1 MEIRKPQWSGKKLK
15 RNLAALFS
23 LATLGISTLTP
34 VVSTVAEEAQS
45 EVENGYSEYAGKAKN
60 THEVLGKFSG
70 EGPAGDRENTFRYLF
85 SRLVVPQYINNVETA
100 TYGKGAD
107 KSLLVDGK
115 YACNPAD
122 PLDLVHQNCTVPN
135 FSAQLGQSFMR
146 VLNPGGIVGGERR
159 EAKPAFGWG
168 VPDRIPGQT
177 VPINENERRSK
188 YTGLEAFGYSTG
200 YTSYTGEWDDIIPS
214 TSARMLSNFGM
225 MDRINLTGTSIW
237 NGIKSGLGEFVDG
250 LEWNPTTWLG
260 SLGDAFEGA
269 TTGGLLTVI
278 DTSDANVIA
287 TRSWV
292 RSGNSVSRSFY
303 NVKVLT
309 DKEVMDASLLRVANK
324 FTNDLIA
331 NLNGDARLAKVLSME
346 APPEFTYDPNLE
358 TEASKKARANARAK
372 NEEID
377 RHNAEVER
385 TGKGKKKNHVTVPEK
400 KIVPEKEQF
409 AKFKKTDGRVA
420 EGKTEGINCDNDN
433 IGDFKACWA
442 KEFESYRDE
451 NFNANSET
459 LKKLI
464 KKTEERLFKDD
475 PYADPTKAIG
485 HYVCADSEGNAKK
498 NGSEYVYLYNKDYS
512 VNKGC
517 AVVRPTVQ
525 GGYFGN
531 GYDDKISDTRH
542 MSNIEGDGLLASI
555 PAIGNLNK
563 GIANFATAVSR
574 FIAQLINEML
584 NLSFSPLMERLGI
597 TTIVEH
603 TMSSLKKTVFFPMI
617 TIAIAIAALSMLW
630 NIVRTRNATKFFTTL
645 LGMLITFFVGVT
657 ILNSPGKV
665 VNYFDKMP
673 AEAEQF
679 VASLILNNENEKGLC
694 STSTSDANHGVRAAQ
709 CNVWNTLVFQPWTYG
724 QFGTNYRNLDVNKMK
739 NTNGDLVGDATVN
752 LGGGVRMHN
761 WALYQLKLMTSGTIT
776 ESDAKHPVGKADN
789 NLYRIVDM
797 QAGPNWGEGRDA
809 RYFAS
814 WQGHGGNRATIGVE
828 AAALSV
834 FTLISLGSL
843 LLVKIELTFIFSI
856 MMLGLPFMLLYGLTP
871 KGRRKLISYG
881 ATMGSI
887 LLKRM
892 LAVGMISVMLLLM
905 NVVVPDNASSYHM
918 VFIGSLIVLG
928 FFKFYKK
935 EIFDLFKLNP
945 QNAFA
950 GEGVLSGDPEAFRAV
965 IKENTP
971 KFIKNKILMSKK
983 SVQGY
988 TSGAIGGAVGGAA
1001 GVLSTIKRENK
1012 QGAKD
1017 PNFIKRSPSRIVQ
1030 DVRKGMLTGVKE
1042 GAASQAKSQQNRERR
1057 EMAREGLD
1065 ILTVTTQAKD
1075 EVRRVGS
1082 EHLQSGVGADGTS
1095 SVVNKEIEDRRKLH
1109 TPDTSPIISDK
1120 DQKTARNIA
1129 KDIESTV
1136 KNKNLSVDERKA
1148 ARDDISKRMDIA
1160 AGARDK
1166 REVRLENRNKI
1177 KAPLQ
1182 HILTPNVEAKE
1193 DKVGTNVREHVEK
1206 APETL
1211 NKIENGA
1218 GYNKHEAKS
1227 GPSIHGKLPDL
1238 SAPDLESGNFQANSE
1253 VEIGLVGYGYNKSPE
1268 ELESGKSRERIEEGV
1283 RAKKAKTTGT
1293 TEPTESTKTAKPTES
1308 AKSAKSTKKVDK
1320 DDKDDRGGK
1329 GGGSQNRAKEEVRAG
1344 SDRSDGKLPELS
1356 TADDLKAMK
1365 NAHGDEALS
1374 DYEARKGQVHFTKKS
1389 TDSGVSNKEVVVD
1402 IDKGSKGSIEMP
1414 DLKPRGGDLQSQEDR
1429 LKKLNDK
1436 KFNRFNK
1443 K

>member
-1 MEIRKPQWSGKKLK
+1 MEIRKPQWSAKKIK
-15 RNLAALFS
+15 RNIAAVFS
-23 LATLGISTLTP
+23 LATLGVSTLAP
-34 VVSTVAEEAQS
+34 VISTVAEEAQS
-45 EVENGYSEYAGKAKN
+45 QVESGYTEYAGKAKN

-107 KSLLVDGK
+107 KNLLVDGK
-115 YACNPAD
+115 YACNPND

-146 VLNPGGIVGGERR
+146 VLNPGGITGGERR

-177 VPINENERRSK
+177 VPTNENARASK
-188 YTGLEAFGYSTG
+188 YTGLEVFGYSTG
-200 YTSYTGEWDDIIPS
+200 YTNYTGEWDDIIPS
-214 TSARMLSNFGM
+214 TSARMLANFGM

-260 SLGDAFEGA
+260 SLGNAFEGA
-269 TTGGLLTVI
+269 TSGGLLTVI

-309 DKEVMDASLLRVANK
+309 DKEMMDASLLRVANK

-331 NLNGDARLAKVLSME
+331 NMNGDARLAKVLSME

-358 TEASKKARANARAK
+358 TEASKKARAAARAK

-377 RHNAEVER
+377 RHNAEVDR

-420 EGKTEGINCDNDN
+420 EGKSEGINCDSDN

-442 KEFESYRDE
+442 KEFESYRDK

-459 LKKLI
+459 LTKLI
-464 KKTEERLFKDD
+464 KETEEKLFKDD

-485 HYVCADSEGNAKK
+485 HYVCADAEGNAKR

-531 GYDDKISDTRH
+531 GYDEEITDTRH

-555 PAIGNLNK
+555 PAIGNLSK
-563 GIANFATAVSR
+563 GISNFATAVSR

-603 TMSSLKKTVFFPMI
+603 TMSSLKNTVFFPML
-617 TIAIAIAALSMLW
+617 TIAIAFAALSMLW
-630 NIVRTRNATKFFTTL
+630 AVVRTRNATKFFTTL

-665 VNYFDKMP
+665 VSYFDKMP

-679 VASLILNNENEKGLC
+679 VASLILNNEKDKGLC
-694 STSTSDANHGVRAAQ
+694 STSTTDANHGVRSAQ

-739 NTNGDLVGDATVN
+739 NTNGDLVGDATVK
-752 LGGGVRMHN
+752 LGGGVTMHN

-776 ESDAKHPVGKADN
+776 ESDASHPVGKADN
-789 NLYRIVDM
+789 NLYRVVDM
-797 QAGPNWGEGRDA
+797 QAGPNGGEGRDA
-809 RYFAS
+809 RYFS
-814 WQGHGGNRATIGVE
+814 TWQGHGGNRATIGVE

-871 KGRRKLISYG
+871 KGRRKLIAYG

-887 LLKRM
+887 LLKRII
-892 LAVGMISVMLLLM
+892 AVFMISLMLLLM

-950 GEGVLSGDPEAFRAV
+950 GEGILSGDPEAFRAA
-965 IKENTP
+965 IQNNTP
-971 KFIKNKILMSKK
+971 KFVKNAINMRKK

-988 TSGAIGGAVGGAA
+988 TSGALGGAVGGAA
-1001 GVLSTIKRENK
+1001 GVLEAISRENK
-1012 QGAKD
+1012 DGKD
-1017 PNFIKRSPSRIVQ
+1017 NPDFIKRTPSRIIE
-1030 DVRKGMLTGVKE
+1030 DVRSGALSGMKQGATG
-1042 GAASQAKSQQNRERR
+1042 QAVSQQNRERR
-1057 EMAREGLD
+1057 QMARDGLD
-1065 ILTVTTQAKD
+1065 ILTVTKQAKD

-1082 EHLQSGVGADGTS
+1082 DNLQTGVGKDGTS
-1095 SVVNKEIEDRRKLH
+1095 SVVNKEIEDRRKLQ
-1109 TPDTSPIISDK
+1109 TPGASPIISDK
-1120 DQKTARNIA
+1120 DQRAARNIA
-1129 KDIESTV
+1129 KDIDKAV
-1136 KNKNLSVDERKA
+1136 RDKDLSIGERNS
-1148 ARDDISKRMDIA
+1148 ARDDISKRIDKA
-1160 AGARDK
+1160 AQARDK
-1166 REVRLENRNKI
+1166 REIHLENKTKI

-1182 HILTPNVEAKE
+1182 HILTPDVEEKVDNVGK
-1193 DKVGTNVREHVEK
+1193 NVREHVEK

-1211 NKIENGA
+1211 NKIDSGV
-1218 GYNKHEAKS
+1218 GYNKHEVTS

-1238 SAPDLESGNFQANSE
+1238 SAPDLEKGNYKPNSDNE
-1253 VEIGLVGYGYNKSPE
+1253 VGLVGFGYNKSKD
-1268 ELESGKSRERIEEGV
+1268 ELETGKSKERIKEGV
-1283 RAKKAKTTGT
+1283 NARKQENKENSNGAKDNNNV
-1293 TEPTESTKTAKPTES
+1293 E
-1308 AKSAKSTKKVDK
+1308 
-1320 DDKDDRGGK
+1320 
-1329 GGGSQNRAKEEVRAG
+1329 N
-1344 SDRSDGKLPELS
+1344 
-1356 TADDLKAMK
+1356 DLKTMQ
-1365 NAHGDEALS
+1365 NAQGDEALS
-1374 DYEARKGQVHFTKKS
+1374 DYQARKTQAHFTKKS
-1389 TDSGVSNKEVVVD
+1389 TDANVSDKEIVD
-1402 IDKGSKGSIEMP
+1402 IDKGTKGPIEMP
-1414 DLKPRGGDLQSQEDR
+1414 DLEPSNNKPQSQEDK
-1429 LKKLNDK
+1429 LKKLNTK